1 MFAPK
6 GLPALSGSVRTAQV
20 RWKGE
25 SEGACGG
32 APALRGFGF
41 APITV
46 GGGEIALPAGATPA
60 AAFAAGEGVAV
71 YCAGGDV
78 YFCSAA
84 GVQKSGIHFAR
95 IPACARVYDGAEGLL
110 LSDGDVCALLRG
122 SGLTASSAPAFCSA
136 AFYGDRLWTASRGDA
151 GELRYSAPADAYDFA
166 AARGKGGGIDL
177 PSAYGQIEALLP
189 FGDALLI
196 FRERGVQ
203 RLRARGDERDFDVSD
218 LFLCARIYG
227 ETVADVGGKAVWLA
241 EDGLH
246 AYDGGERPFCAAGAE
261 ALRGIDQS
269 GARAAAEG
277 GLYFLQAKLA
287 ESGEP
292 VLAAFAADGSGAS
305 YLRCAAEGLAQ
316 SRRALF
322 VLGGKV
328 CAPTVGG
335 YAAGNARRVYESE
348 VCEPFGGRALLRAVR
363 VRASG
368 PFTLTARSEEGERTV
383 QVRGVGRAERFALHL
398 PGTSFSFRLETEAGG
413 QVLGLSAT
421 YARGGVR

>member
-6 GLPALSGSVRTAQV
+6 GLPALSGSVRTAEV
-20 RWKGE
+20 CWKGE
-25 SEGACGG
+25 SAACGEG
-32 APALRGFGF
+32 ALRGFGF
-41 APITV
+41 APAAV
-46 GGGEIALPAGATPA
+46 GGNEVALPEGASPA

-84 GVQKSGIHFAR
+84 GAQKSDTGFTR
-95 IPACARVYDGAEGLL
+95 IPSAARVYDGSEGLL
-110 LSDGDVCALLRG
+110 LSDGSSCALLRG
-122 SGLTASSAPAFCSA
+122 SGLTPSSAPAFDGA
-136 AFYGDRLWTASRGDA
+136 AFYGDRLWTAARGEA
-151 GELRYSAPADAYDFA
+151 GKLRYSAPTDAYNFA
-166 AARGKGGGIDL
+166 SARGKGGSIDL
-177 PSAYGQIEALLP
+177 PSAYGQIAALLP

-218 LFLCARIYG
+218 LFSCARIYG

-246 AYDGGERPFCAAGAE
+246 AYDGGERAFCTAGA
-261 ALRGIDQS
+261 AAVCGIDQS

-305 YLRCAAEGLAQ
+305 YLRCVAEGLTQ

-328 CAPTVGG
+328 CAPTVRG
-335 YAAGNARRVYESE
+335 YAEGNARRVYESE
-348 VCEPFGGRALLRAVR
+348 PFAPFGGRALLREVR

-368 PFTLTARSEEGERTV
+368 PFTLTAESEEGKRTV
-383 QVRGVGRAERFALHL
+383 SVRGGGRTERFSLHL
-398 PGTSFSFRLETEAGG
+398 PGTSFDFRLETEAGG
-413 QVLGLSAT
+413 QVFGLSAT
-421 YARGGVR
+421 YVQGGVQ